1 MRAAATDASN
11 PVILGM
17 VDEQCWTCFVL
28 RSLEGNVK
36 SIVVLVH
43 VIYRHKRKQYVPDYA
58 EGLLLSVPTVL
69 IKTEKWVGEMA
80 QQEKVRAAKPNDLS
94 SSPWAYMAGESW
106 LLQVVL

>member
-36 SIVVLVH
+36 SIVLVH
-43 VIYRHKRKQYVPDYA
+43 VIYCHKRKQYVPEYA
-58 EGLLLSVPTVL
+58 EDLLLSVPIVL

-80 QQEKVRAAKPNDLS
+80 QQVKVCAAKPSDLS
-94 SSPWAYMAGESW
+94 SSPWAYMVGESW
-106 LLQVVL
+106 FLQVVL